1 MQQRAPEIIIWVF
14 SISEREKLSTF
25 LRRVAFKSDL
35 ANILRQNY
43 YVFINVV
50 EFRKFV
56 DVRDIQE
63 GGRTCERSSLEKSR
77 F

>member
-63 GGRTCERSSLEKSR
+63 GGTCERSSLEKSR